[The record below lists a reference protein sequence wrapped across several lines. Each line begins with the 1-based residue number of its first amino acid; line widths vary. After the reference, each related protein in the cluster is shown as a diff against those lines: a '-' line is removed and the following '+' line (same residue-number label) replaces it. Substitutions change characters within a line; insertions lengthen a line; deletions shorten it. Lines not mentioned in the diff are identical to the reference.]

1 MLFLALKNNIF
12 PFATGKTLLGMY
24 GHTNQRQ
31 PYQLV
36 ANSVYLQAKNQ
47 LHASTLSKE
56 IPLKRIQQPDWLST
70 IWPISQEPRLFPVKQ
85 NLCRHI
91 ANNTLRHWSYSETL
105 QTKFFQKL
113 KKKLFSFQNLFEN
126 QIF

>member
-12 PFATGKTLLGMY
+12 LFATGKTLLGMC

-31 PYQLV
+31 LYQLV
-36 ANSVYLQAKNQ
+36 ANSVYLHAKNQ
-47 LHASTLSKE
+47 LHASILSKE

-91 ANNTLRHWSYSETL
+91 ANNTLRHWSYSEKL
-105 QTKFFQKL
+105 QTKFF
-113 KKKLFSFQNLFEN
+113 
-126 QIF
+126 